1 MWNQQPDQGH
11 RKLHLDCDE
20 TGSTQKECEMD
31 WRAANQRIYAPYYPN
46 GVHGVWLCPSSKFS
60 EGREEGSNQSM
71 RIGGDCIAAAE
82 SGT

>member
-1 MWNQQPDQGH
+1 MRQAQLKKNVKWTGGLQINAYM
-11 RKLHLDCDE
+11 LHIILMVCMAY
-20 TGSTQKECEMD
+20 G
-31 WRAANQRIYAPYYPN
+31 
-46 GVHGVWLCPSSKFS
+46 LCPSSKFS